1 MDDVDLFQLP
11 EKCLYEDTWDRHHS
25 LSLATTKGLRNPP
38 GENNCFL
45 NSAVQVFWHLDVFR
59 RSLKRYSGHVCMGNS
74 CIFCN
79 LKVIFTQLQ
88 YSDKSSLH
96 PNALRRALA
105 EAFVDQHRFQLGHM
119 DDAAECF
126 ENILRRIH
134 FHIANG
140 YSEDKCNAS
149 HCLTHRKFSLTVS
162 DQVRC
167 PCGASSEPMIFS
179 EIVHYV
185 SVTALVSLASK
196 IIAVDQK
203 ISTSGFGMLLR
214 NARSEGDI
222 RDCPK
227 MCGRKVPIRRTLY
240 NQPDVVSIG
249 LVWNSDCPSTELI
262 SAVMMNIRTTLYLQ
276 DMFHSSNGKDLPEL
290 HLVGLVCY
298 YGKHYS
304 TFVFHTRD
312 KSWYYFD
319 DATVKE
325 MGTNWENVVEKC
337 CRSHYQPLL
346 LLYANPNGTPIHT
359 AEAPQNVIMA
369 PGFKLAPNCMPRS
382 QSADLRRAIT
392 PNPDMHSSY
401 VETQSR
407 RAITPGPDTCHR
419 YIESDRD
426 SISSANTDHQ
436 RQPSFL
442 MAISGQED
450 TASSSSHVTNQSSHY
465 DSYGSHSAPVSLQS
479 SKPNSVTSETDNQ
492 NLLGEYVC
500 SNGILQA
507 SFQQNGNSTGGVYN
521 VQQAAG
527 GGRIPPPAINM
538 EKTFEIQKQE
548 SFKKGKRVPADLIR
562 YQVDNGYPKADDA
575 NSLNGRYKG
584 GPSLPG
590 GTYKE
595 PRESPVISHNGYN
608 VPNRSHQI
616 IKPTAQNMNSNYYEN
631 VDGNPLHYAT
641 LPRNRE
647 STTVK
652 RPSSSTPLMQPPQNS
667 RPPSTTPP
675 SSLQSQHRQP
685 PAKLENGFHGY
696 YNGQARK
703 TGQQGVF
710 GNGPF
715 NGHMVRSASAHSLS
729 STNSRTN
736 SESSSFSQQQPI
748 RGKSY
753 LDQDDTYDQ
762 DNYYI
767 DPKTV
772 KNVMKRLHMKSPLPQ
787 RKTLSGSHLSNKN
800 LLFNGDNS
808 KTELSEALTLEIP
821 YDNLSLES
829 HRDSG
834 YGSSDRNSSSSTS
847 SITMDT
853 HYFGP
858 VSKVNPLKNLPK
870 DSIQGSQFKSLPQSK
885 DDVYYTT
892 QKMTAV
898 DSVESKSI
906 YLPRKG
912 SVDSG
917 LDGPL
922 YPTDLTCADV
932 LIGSKPPA
940 LNNMPMSSSSQAIR
954 STLLQQGKKLLPD
967 KPMGSHIVR
976 DARTKA
982 IISTQPNP
990 SPANGNDL
998 ISFKSGIQNN
1008 MNSVQANK
1016 GSSSQDEYVQR
1027 CCLQVDDLMEQCA
1040 AAESKADLRMA
1051 ICHCDKAIGY
1061 CKQVLALVSIPR
1073 QAVNYVQSKHHS
1085 CMLKRR
1091 ALYGK
1096 YSNQQQQ
1103 LQAAN
1108 LRPASVTT
1116 VPSTP
1121 AENTAVRNCMAG
1133 PLPLTSTSTSASSSY
1148 SIKDTFDTVPPIN
1161 GSCPLQTSACEKMRP
1176 SDCPSTK
1183 IELPSQSINSCDS
1196 RKSVDIYGTLPKNQP
1211 RQFEGSSA
1219 SREAE
1224 IYQEFLSRQKQLNQQ
1239 NSSSG
1244 RAYTPTPHSSSS
1256 LGGYPSCTQMRP
1268 SSTITVSHSRT
1279 DSTPDSVASCD
1290 SVMTMVPSLHSASNF
1305 APLRMNK
1312 QEIRQLLQQDMIYRQ
1327 GTGSKNLS
1335 TSSSSCNQDLSG
1347 SRLLP
1352 TVPSQYN
1359 QHLYTA
1365 QPNARDMNV
1374 TNSRV
1379 TMPSSVPA
1387 APQPSSSHLTMTNP
1401 IPNNNARPSSANSA
1415 PQQISGC
1422 TQGDNLA
1429 YSNQSERR
1437 YYYDDEPS
1445 RPSVK
1450 DLASK
1455 FEDVSISKNASADNL
1470 STTSADVGES
1480 NDLSRHSFRM
1490 RSKSES
1496 SSTLPKPALSK
1507 HQFQQG
1513 TRPRKSVT
1521 FCDSIALI
1529 SLTDDIYPYEVH
1541 TTTHKNLENE
1551 CDSNSSCSSSSA
1563 SDDVLEGGAL
1573 PETPLCSLCQKRQ
1586 IVKGQT
1592 YCHKCTFY
1600 MSRFQPNS

>member
-1 MDDVDLFQLP
+1 
-11 EKCLYEDTWDRHHS
+11 
-25 LSLATTKGLRNPP
+25 
-38 GENNCFL
+38 
-45 NSAVQVFWHLDVFR
+45 
-59 RSLKRYSGHVCMGNS
+59 
-74 CIFCN
+74 
-79 LKVIFTQLQ
+79 
-88 YSDKSSLH
+88 
-96 PNALRRALA
+96 
-105 EAFVDQHRFQLGHM
+105 
-119 DDAAECF
+119 
-126 ENILRRIH
+126 
-134 FHIANG
+134 
-140 YSEDKCNAS
+140 
-149 HCLTHRKFSLTVS
+149 
-162 DQVRC
+162 
-167 PCGASSEPMIFS
+167 
-179 EIVHYV
+179 
-185 SVTALVSLASK
+185 
-196 IIAVDQK
+196 
-203 ISTSGFGMLLR
+203 
-214 NARSEGDI
+214 
-222 RDCPK
+222 
-227 MCGRKVPIRRTLY
+227 
-240 NQPDVVSIG
+240 
-249 LVWNSDCPSTELI
+249 
-262 SAVMMNIRTTLYLQ
+262 
-276 DMFHSSNGKDLPEL
+276 
-290 HLVGLVCY
+290 
-298 YGKHYS
+298 
-304 TFVFHTRD
+304 
-312 KSWYYFD
+312 
-319 DATVKE
+319 
-325 MGTNWENVVEKC
+325 
-337 CRSHYQPLL
+337 
-346 LLYANPNGTPIHT
+346 
-359 AEAPQNVIMA
+359 
-369 PGFKLAPNCMPRS
+369 MPRS

-401 VETQSR
+401 VETQNR

-507 SFQQNGNSTGGVYN
+507 SFQQNGNSIGGVYN

-538 EKTFEIQKQE
+538 EKTFENQKQE

-608 VPNRSHQI
+608 FPNRSHQI

-685 PAKLENGFHGY
+685 PAKLENGFHGC

-736 SESSSFSQQQPI
+736 SESSSFSQQQQI
-748 RGKSY
+748 LGKSY

-767 DPKTV
+767 DRKTV

-858 VSKVNPLKNLPK
+858 VSKVNLLKNLPK

-892 QKMTAV
+892 QKKTTV
-898 DSVESKSI
+898 DSVESKGF

-940 LNNMPMSSSSQAIR
+940 INNMPMSSSSQAIR

-976 DARTKA
+976 
-982 IISTQPNP
+982 
-990 SPANGNDL
+990 
-998 ISFKSGIQNN
+998 
-1008 MNSVQANK
+1008 
-1016 GSSSQDEYVQR
+1016 
-1027 CCLQVDDLMEQCA
+1027 
-1040 AAESKADLRMA
+1040 
-1051 ICHCDKAIGY
+1051 
-1061 CKQVLALVSIPR
+1061 
-1073 QAVNYVQSKHHS
+1073 
-1085 CMLKRR
+1085 
-1091 ALYGK
+1091 GK
-1096 YSNQQQQ
+1096 
-1103 LQAAN
+1103 
-1108 LRPASVTT
+1108 
-1116 VPSTP
+1116 
-1121 AENTAVRNCMAG
+1121 
-1133 PLPLTSTSTSASSSY
+1133 
-1148 SIKDTFDTVPPIN
+1148 
-1161 GSCPLQTSACEKMRP
+1161 
-1176 SDCPSTK
+1176 
-1183 IELPSQSINSCDS
+1183 
-1196 RKSVDIYGTLPKNQP
+1196 
-1211 RQFEGSSA
+1211 
-1219 SREAE
+1219 
-1224 IYQEFLSRQKQLNQQ
+1224 
-1239 NSSSG
+1239 
-1244 RAYTPTPHSSSS
+1244 
-1256 LGGYPSCTQMRP
+1256 
-1268 SSTITVSHSRT
+1268 
-1279 DSTPDSVASCD
+1279 
-1290 SVMTMVPSLHSASNF
+1290 
-1305 APLRMNK
+1305 
-1312 QEIRQLLQQDMIYRQ
+1312 
-1327 GTGSKNLS
+1327 
-1335 TSSSSCNQDLSG
+1335 
-1347 SRLLP
+1347 
-1352 TVPSQYN
+1352 
-1359 QHLYTA
+1359 
-1365 QPNARDMNV
+1365 
-1374 TNSRV
+1374 
-1379 TMPSSVPA
+1379 
-1387 APQPSSSHLTMTNP
+1387 
-1401 IPNNNARPSSANSA
+1401 
-1415 PQQISGC
+1415 
-1422 TQGDNLA
+1422 
-1429 YSNQSERR
+1429 
-1437 YYYDDEPS
+1437 
-1445 RPSVK
+1445 
-1450 DLASK
+1450 
-1455 FEDVSISKNASADNL
+1455 
-1470 STTSADVGES
+1470 
-1480 NDLSRHSFRM
+1480 
-1490 RSKSES
+1490 
-1496 SSTLPKPALSK
+1496 
-1507 HQFQQG
+1507 
-1513 TRPRKSVT
+1513 
-1521 FCDSIALI
+1521 
-1529 SLTDDIYPYEVH
+1529 
-1541 TTTHKNLENE
+1541 
-1551 CDSNSSCSSSSA
+1551 
-1563 SDDVLEGGAL
+1563 
-1573 PETPLCSLCQKRQ
+1573 
-1586 IVKGQT
+1586 
-1592 YCHKCTFY
+1592 
-1600 MSRFQPNS
+1600 